1 MDLRGLSFEDVLG
14 RTLQAGTSRY
24 GSVPQ
29 FRTQPSGSLLLR
41 GWGGVLP
48 DSIVQSKRFFPS
60 TFVLLWSS
68 KCGPPEYNGRGCEPG
83 PGPAAPWDR
92 LLSCSQLQFALLLD
106 GVNAPHLPHKSCA
119 ANKMGYVSASPWNL
133 GILKP

>member
-1 MDLRGLSFEDVLG
+1 MRMCWAVPCRLVLVDTGQSHSSELSLLAVW
-14 RTLQAGTSRY
+14 
-24 GSVPQ
+24 
-29 FRTQPSGSLLLR
+29 LLR

-60 TFVLLWSS
+60 SFVLLWSS

-92 LLSCSQLQFALLLD
+92 LLSCSELQFALLLD